1 MPAEPFQNEES
12 PDVTVLLRKW
22 RQGDTDAGKQ
32 VMELMYE
39 QLHRMAGHQMGLER
53 KEHTL
58 QATALV
64 NELYI
69 RMVRGNH
76 VDWQDRAHFLA
87 VAARQLRRIL
97 VDHARKKNAARRS
110 GVRVTVDDVDI
121 PIAADQDV
129 LDVDR
134 ALDELAKVDER
145 VMKVIECRYFGGL
158 SEEETSAAL
167 GISSA
172 TVRRDQT
179 FGRAWIQRK
188 LSSSRADGER

>member
-22 RQGDTDAGKQ
+22 RQGDADAGKQ

>member
-22 RQGDTDAGKQ
+22 RQGDADAGKQ

-134 ALDELAKVDER
+134 ALEELAKVDER

-188 LSSSRADGER
+188 LSANKEGSR

>member
-22 RQGDTDAGKQ
+22 RQGDADAGRQ

-158 SEEETSAAL
+158 SEDETATAL
-167 GISSA
+167 GISNA

-188 LSSSRADGER
+188 LSTRPEGGR

>member
-1 MPAEPFQNEES
+1 MPAEPFQTEES

-22 RQGDTDAGKQ
+22 RQGDADAGRQ

-188 LSSSRADGER
+188 LSSSRADAER

>member
-1 MPAEPFQNEES
+1 MPPDSFQNDES

-22 RQGDTDAGKQ
+22 RQGDSGAGNQ
-32 VMELMYE
+32 VMAQMYD
-39 QLHRMAGHQMGLER
+39 QLYRMAGHQMGLER

-64 NELYI
+64 NELYL

-129 LDVDR
+129 LDVDL
-134 ALDELAKVDER
+134 ALEELSKVDER

-158 SEEETSAAL
+158 SEAETAAAL
-167 GISSA
+167 GVSAA

-188 LSSSRADGER
+188 LTTAKREAGT

>member
-1 MPAEPFQNEES
+1 
-12 PDVTVLLRKW
+12 
-22 RQGDTDAGKQ
+22 
-32 VMELMYE
+32 
-39 QLHRMAGHQMGLER
+39 
-53 KEHTL
+53 
-58 QATALV
+58 
-64 NELYI
+64 
-69 RMVRGNH
+69 MVRGNH

-121 PIAADQDV
+121 PIAPDQDV

-188 LSSSRADGER
+188 LSSTRAGGER

>member
-22 RQGDTDAGKQ
+22 RQGDADAGKQ

-121 PIAADQDV
+121 PVAADQDV

-134 ALDELAKVDER
+134 ALEELAKVDER

-188 LSSSRADGER
+188 LSSARAGGER